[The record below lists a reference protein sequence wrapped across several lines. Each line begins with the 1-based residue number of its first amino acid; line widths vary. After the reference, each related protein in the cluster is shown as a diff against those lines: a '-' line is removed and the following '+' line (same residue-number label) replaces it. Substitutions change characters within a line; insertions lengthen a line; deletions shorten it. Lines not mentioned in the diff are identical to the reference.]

1 MPPIH
6 FFWKLENVLKVLI
19 CLACYSFSLT
29 PIYAY
34 FSSSNDHCKF
44 ESITILLVKN
54 SFKESTKNLKDTLS
68 VSSTN
73 DKCGP

>member
-6 FFWKLENVLKVLI
+6 FFWKLENVLKVLT
-19 CLACYSFSLT
+19 CLASYSFSLT
-29 PIYAY
+29 PIYVY
-34 FSSSNDHCKF
+34 FNSSNDCYKS

-73 DKCGP
+73 VVHST